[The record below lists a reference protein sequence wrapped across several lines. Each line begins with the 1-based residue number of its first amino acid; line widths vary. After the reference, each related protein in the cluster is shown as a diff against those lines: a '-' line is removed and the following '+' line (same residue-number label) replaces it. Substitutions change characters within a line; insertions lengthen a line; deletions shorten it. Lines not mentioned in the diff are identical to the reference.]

1 MLLKITRNQVDL
13 VHSIPLDKIFPE
25 IKIPNQC
32 PIGGLFL
39 LTKSYN
45 NKLVVKE
52 VTVDKILLRIMKM
65 MFSEMNYYTNYANS
79 YTYVNTKSIHEYF
92 WNRYQNLLK
101 NLINNVAC
109 YELLIPKNFDIEIF
123 KHISSIIKND

>member
-1 MLLKITRNQVDL
+1 
-13 VHSIPLDKIFPE
+13 
-25 IKIPNQC
+25 
-32 PIGGLFL
+32 
-39 LTKSYN
+39 
-45 NKLVVKE
+45 
-52 VTVDKILLRIMKM
+52 MKM